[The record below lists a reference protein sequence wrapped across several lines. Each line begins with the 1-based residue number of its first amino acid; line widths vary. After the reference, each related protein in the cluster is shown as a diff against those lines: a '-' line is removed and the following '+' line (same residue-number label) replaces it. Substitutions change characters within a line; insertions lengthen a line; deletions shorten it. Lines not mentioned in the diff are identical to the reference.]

1 MQDDS
6 FVPWSVRG
14 NIFQSVALTR
24 RQFFTAFAA
33 AVAVADLSS
42 ARAQT
47 PAAETSA
54 EEVEKTHDALFNLW
68 FPLSELGLPP
78 EVEQSIAAIA
88 AEVSKGMLAAFDQ
101 SPLAALLGGMT
112 QPAALPFYDQLAASS
127 DPAVKAFIAAPG
139 GFGGMDAGLRAPLFS
154 FLFEG
159 SAGPLST
166 QFAEVLREAY
176 LSSIWDLPLA
186 EPLAEFLA
194 PPVFVNRPDVYSSLN
209 APSIAPSQLVYDA
222 STKTIRHSAGAIDY
236 LVVGSG
242 PGGATVA
249 SQLQAAG
256 KRVVLIEKGPFVVWG
271 SMTTRSYPRLMYKS
285 DLATTTD
292 NGIII
297 RSGETLGGGSTVNID
312 LAFSPLESTVQAR
325 INAWIEDGLM
335 DSSYSTEQLANAYD
349 WVRKTIGTRTLS
361 ESELN
366 NDNRALWDGAS
377 AYGITPSLYHLNRF
391 PVGDS
396 PSPVDDKLDAA
407 RQLIYPAIAD
417 SQNPLGL
424 IPDAIVDEVLFDS
437 SGMRATGLRL
447 HTTAPWT
454 EYSNTVVDPSKLGI
468 DAGVSVTIEANEIV
482 LSAGTIGTTRILL
495 NTAKTNPAVA
505 NPLVGR
511 GLILHPSFPLLGLF
525 DHTINL
531 LEGLDSATFCDSFGV
546 TPGFIYETMGG
557 LPAYGAVLVPGS
569 GKQIYDEL
577 SRFND
582 YVGFGCMLV
591 DTPSEDNRVML
602 DESGDTVLQYAL
614 SETDKDRFRVG
625 VAIGIRLMFLAGAK
639 KVIIPSNENVL
650 GLPDF
655 DPMVGTYLTEISQAD
670 TVESNI
676 QFVPNRTILTSAHLQ
691 ASNKMGPKDKGVVSL
706 NHRLWAANGEE
717 VPNVYVMD
725 SSIFPTSVGANPMQ
739 SLYSIAKIFSERL
752 LNGL

>member
-1 MQDDS
+1 MHGDLHMPS
-6 FVPWSVRG
+6 SAF
-14 NIFQSVALTR
+14 NR
-24 RQFFTAFAA
+24 RQFFAAFAA
-33 AVAVADLSS
+33 AMAVAERSS

-47 PAAETSA
+47 PSAAIDA
-54 EEVEKTHDALFNLW
+54 EDVAKTHEALFELW
-68 FPLSELGLPP
+68 FPLPEFGLPP
-78 EVEQSIAAIA
+78 EAEQTIAGIA
-88 AEVSKGMLAAFDQ
+88 AEVSKGMLAAFVQ
-101 SPLAALLGGMT
+101 SPLAAVLGGMT
-112 QPAALPFYDQLAASS
+112 QPTALPFYEQLAASS
-127 DPAVKAFIAAPG
+127 DPAVKAFLATPG
-139 GFGGMDAGLRAPLFS
+139 GFGGMDPASRAPLFS

-166 QFAEVLREAY
+166 QMAAVLREAY

-186 EPLAEFLA
+186 EPLAAFLA
-194 PPVFVNRPDVYSSLN
+194 PPVFVDRPDVYASLN
-209 APSIAPSQLVYDA
+209 APAIAPSQLVYDA
-222 STKTIRHSAGAIDY
+222 EQKTIQHRDGPIEY
-236 LVVGSG
+236 LVIGSG

-271 SMTTRSYPRLMYKS
+271 SMTTRSYPRLMYKN
-285 DLATTTD
+285 DLATTAD

-312 LAFSPLESTVQAR
+312 LAFSPLESTIQAR
-325 INAWIEDGLM
+325 INGWIEDGLM
-335 DSSYSTEQLANAYD
+335 DSAYSTERLATAYD
-349 WVRKTIGTRTLS
+349 WVRRTIGTRTLS

-377 AYGITPSLYHLNRF
+377 AYGVDPSLYHLNRF

-417 SQNPLGL
+417 SQNPLG
-424 IPDAIVDEVLFDS
+424 IISDAIVDEILLDE
-437 SGMRATGLRL
+437 SGMRATGVRL

-454 EYSNTVVDPSKLGI
+454 EYGNTVVDPSNLGI
-468 DAGVSVTIEANEIV
+468 DPGVSVTIDADTIV

-495 NTAKTNPAVA
+495 NTAKANPAVA
-505 NPLVGR
+505 NPAIGR
-511 GLILHPSFPLLGLF
+511 GLILHPSFPILGLF

-531 LEGLDSATFCDSFGV
+531 LEGLDSATFCDAFGV

-557 LPAYGAVLVPGS
+557 LPAYGAVLIPGS

-577 SRFND
+577 VHFND
-582 YVGFGCMLV
+582 YVGFGLMLV
-591 DTPSEDNRVML
+591 DTPSDDNRVLL
-602 DESGDTVLQYAL
+602 DDSGDTVLQYTL
-614 SETDKDRFRVG
+614 SDADKERFRIG
-625 VAIGIRLMFLAGAK
+625 VAIGIRMMFLAGAK

-655 DPMVGTYLTEISQAD
+655 DPMVGTYLTDIAQAD
-670 TVESNI
+670 AVERAI

-691 ASNKMGPKDKGVVSL
+691 ATNKMGPKGKGVVSL

-752 LNGL
+752 LDGFPA

>member
-1 MQDDS
+1 MPNDS
-6 FVPWSVRG
+6 FSPSW
-14 NIFQSVALTR
+14 ALDR

-33 AVAVADLSS
+33 AMATAGLPS

-47 PAAETSA
+47 PSVEIST
-54 EEVEKTHDALFNLW
+54 EDVEKTHEALFNLW
-68 FPLSELGLPP
+68 FPLSDLGLPP
-78 EVEQSIAAIA
+78 EVEQSVAEIS
-88 AEVSKGMLAAFDQ
+88 AEVSKGTLAAFQQ
-101 SPLAALLGGMT
+101 SPLAALLDGMT
-112 QPAALPFYDQLAASS
+112 RPAALPFYEQLTASS
-127 DPAVKAFIAAPG
+127 DPAVKAFISSPG
-139 GFGGMDAGLRAPLFS
+139 GFGGMDEAFRAPLFS

-166 QFAEVLREAY
+166 QLAAVLREAY

-186 EPLAEFLA
+186 EPLADFIA
-194 PPVFVNRPDVYSSLN
+194 PPVFVNRPDIYARLN
-209 APSIAPSQLVYDA
+209 APDIAPSQLVYDA
-222 STKTIRHSAGAIDY
+222 AEQKIQHRAGPIEY

-271 SMTTRSYPRLMYKS
+271 SMTTRSYPRLMYKG
-285 DLATTTD
+285 DRATTTD
-292 NGIII
+292 NAIIV

-325 INAWIEDGLM
+325 INGWIEDGLM
-335 DSSYSTEQLANAYD
+335 DSTYSTDRLAGAYE
-349 WVRKTIGTRTLS
+349 WVRSTIGTRTLS

-366 NDNRALWDGAS
+366 NDNKVLWDGAS
-377 AYGITPSLYHLNRF
+377 AYGVDPSLYHLNRF

-396 PSPVDDKLDAA
+396 PSPINDKLDAA
-407 RQLIYPAIAD
+407 RQLLYPAIAD
-417 SQNPLGL
+417 GENPLGL
-424 IPDAIVDEVLFDS
+424 IPDAIVDEVLFDD
-437 SGMRATGLRL
+437 SGMRATGVRL

-454 EYSNTVVDPSKLGI
+454 DYGNTIIDPSGLGI
-468 DAGVSVTIEANEIV
+468 DPGVSVTIEAENIV
-482 LSAGTIGTTRILL
+482 LSAGTIGTTQILL
-495 NTAKTNPAVA
+495 NTAKITPAVA
-505 NPLVGR
+505 NPSIGR

-531 LEGLDSATFCDSFGV
+531 LEGLDSATFCSSFGV

-557 LPAYGAVLVPGS
+557 LPAYGALMIPGS

-577 SRFND
+577 VHFND
-582 YVGFGCMLV
+582 YAGFGCMLV
-591 DTPSEDNRVML
+591 DTPSEDNRVTL
-602 DESGDTVLQYAL
+602 DDSGDTVLLYAL
-614 SETDKDRFRVG
+614 SDADKDRFRVG
-625 VAIGIRLMFLAGAK
+625 VAIGIRMMFLAGAK
-639 KVIIPSNENVL
+639 KVIIPTNENVL

-655 DPMVGTYLTEISQAD
+655 DPMVGTYLTDIAQAD
-670 TVESNI
+670 AVERNI

-691 ASNKMGPKDKGVVSL
+691 ATNKMGPKDTGVVSL

-717 VPNVYVMD
+717 VMNLYLMD

-739 SLYSIAKIFSERL
+739 ALYSIAKIFSERL
-752 LNGL
+752 INGFET

>member
-1 MQDDS
+1 MQDDPS
-6 FVPWSVRG
+6 LPS
-14 NIFQSVALTR
+14 SALNR

-33 AVAVADLSS
+33 AMAVARLPS
-42 ARAQT
+42 ARAR
-47 PAAETSA
+47 ATSA
-54 EEVEKTHDALFNLW
+54 AVSAEAVEKTHEALYSLW

-78 EVEQSIAAIA
+78 EVEQSVAGISV
-88 AEVSKGMLAAFDQ
+88 EVSKGMLAAFDQ
-101 SPLAALLGGMT
+101 SPLAAVLDGMT
-112 QPAALPFYDQLAASS
+112 QPAALPFHEQLTASS

-139 GFGGMDAGLRAPLFS
+139 GFGGMDAELRAPLFS
-154 FLFEG
+154 FLFGG

-166 QFAEVLREAY
+166 QMAAVLREAY
-176 LSSIWDLPLA
+176 LASIWDLPLA
-186 EPLAEFLA
+186 EPLAAFLA
-194 PPVFVNRPDVYSSLN
+194 PPVFVNRPDVYARLN
-209 APSIAPSQLVYDA
+209 APSIAPSPLVYDVA
-222 STKTIRHSAGAIDY
+222 QKRIRHRDGPIDY

-271 SMTTRSYPRLMYKS
+271 SMTTRSYPRLMYEG
-285 DLATTTD
+285 DRATTTD
-292 NGIII
+292 NAIII

-312 LAFSPLESTVQAR
+312 LAFSPLESTIQSH
-325 INAWIEDGLM
+325 INAWIEEGLM
-335 DSSYSTEQLANAYD
+335 DSSYSTERLASAYE
-349 WVRKTIGTRTLS
+349 WVTETIGTRTLS

-377 AYGITPSLYHLNRF
+377 AYGVDPSLYHLNRF

-424 IPDAIVDEVLFDS
+424 IPDAIVDEVLFDG
-437 SGMRATGLRL
+437 SGLRATGVRL
-447 HTTAPWT
+447 QTTAPWT
-454 EYSNTVVDPSKLGI
+454 EYGNTIVDPSKLWI
-468 DAGVSVTIEANEIV
+468 EPGVSVTIEASEIV
-482 LSAGTIGTTRILL
+482 LAAGTIGTTCILL
-495 NTAKTNPAVA
+495 NTARTNPAVA
-505 NPLVGR
+505 NPLIGR

-531 LEGLDSATFCDSFGV
+531 LDGLDSATFVPSFGV

-557 LPAYGAVLVPGS
+557 LPAYGAVLIPGS

-577 SRFND
+577 ARFND

-602 DESGDTVLQYAL
+602 DDSGDTVLQYAL
-614 SETDKDRFRVG
+614 SDADKDRFRVG
-625 VAIGIRLMFLAGAK
+625 VAIGIRMMFLAGAK
-639 KVIIPSNENVL
+639 KVIIPTNENVL
-650 GLPDF
+650 GLPSF
-655 DPMVGTYLTEISQAD
+655 DPMVGTYLTDITQAD
-670 TVESNI
+670 TVQRNI
-676 QFVPNRTILTSAHLQ
+676 RFVPNRTILTSAHLQ
-691 ASNKMGPKDKGVVSL
+691 ASNKMGPKNKGVVSL

-739 SLYSIAKIFSERL
+739 SLYSIARIFSERL
-752 LNGL
+752 INGLPT

>member
-1 MQDDS
+1 MRDDS
-6 FVPWSVRG
+6 FVPS
-14 NIFQSVALTR
+14 SALNR
-24 RQFFTAFAA
+24 RQFFAAFAA
-33 AVAVADLSS
+33 ATAMAKLPS
-42 ARAQT
+42 AHAQAT
-47 PAAETSA
+47 PETINA
-54 EEVEKTHDALFNLW
+54 QNLEKTHDALFDLW

-78 EVEQSIAAIA
+78 EVKRSIAEIS
-88 AEVSKGMLAAFDQ
+88 AEVSKGMLAAFEQ
-101 SPLAALLGGMT
+101 SPLAAVLDGMT
-112 QPAALPFYDQLAASS
+112 RPEALPFYEQLAASS
-127 DPAVKAFIAAPG
+127 DPAVQAFITAPA
-139 GFGGMDAGLRAPLFS
+139 GFGGMDAELRGPLFS

-166 QFAEVLREAY
+166 QMAAILREAY

-194 PPVFVNRPDVYSSLN
+194 PPVFVNRPDVYARLN

-222 STKTIRHSAGAIDY
+222 ARKEIRHRDGPIDY

-249 SQLQAAG
+249 NQLQAAG

-271 SMTTRSYPRLMYKS
+271 SMTTRSYPRLMYRE
-285 DLATTTD
+285 DRATTAD
-292 NGIII
+292 NAIIL

-312 LAFSPLESTVQAR
+312 LAFSPLESTIQAR
-325 INAWIEDGLM
+325 INAWIEEGLM
-335 DSSYSTEQLANAYD
+335 DSAYSTERLATAYK
-349 WVRKTIGTRTLS
+349 WVREAIGTRTLS

-377 AYGITPSLYHLNRF
+377 AYGVDPSLYHLNRF

-424 IPDAIVDEVLFDS
+424 IPDAVVDEVLFDD
-437 SGMRATGLRL
+437 SGMRATGVRL
-447 HTTAPWT
+447 HATAPWT
-454 EYSNTVVDPSKLGI
+454 EYGNTVVDPSNLGL
-468 DAGVSVTIEANEIV
+468 DPGVSVTIEANDII

-505 NPLVGR
+505 NPAIGR
-511 GLILHPSFPLLGLF
+511 GLILHPSFPILGLF

-531 LEGLDSATFCDSFGV
+531 LEGLDSATFVSSFGV

-557 LPAYGAVLVPGS
+557 LPAYGALLIPGS
-569 GKQIYDEL
+569 GKQVYDEL
-577 SRFND
+577 VRFND
-582 YVGFGCMLV
+582 YVGFGLMLV
-591 DTPSEDNRVML
+591 DTPSDDNRVML
-602 DESGDTVLQYAL
+602 DDSGDTVLQYTL
-614 SETDKDRFRVG
+614 SDADKDRFRVG
-625 VAIGIRLMFLAGAK
+625 VAIGIRMMFLAGAK

-655 DPMVGTYLTEISQAD
+655 DPMMGTYLTDITQAD
-670 TVESNI
+670 AVEQNI

-691 ASNKMGPKDKGVVSL
+691 AANKMGPKNKGVVSL
-706 NHRLWAANGEE
+706 NHRLWATNGEE

-752 LNGL
+752 LAGLPT

>member
-1 MQDDS
+1 MRDDS
-6 FVPWSVRG
+6 FVPS
-14 NIFQSVALTR
+14 SALNR
-24 RQFFTAFAA
+24 RQFFAAFAA
-33 AVAVADLSS
+33 ATAMAKLPS
-42 ARAQT
+42 AHAQAT
-47 PAAETSA
+47 PETINA
-54 EEVEKTHDALFNLW
+54 QNLEKTHDALFDLW

-78 EVEQSIAAIA
+78 EVKRSIAEIS
-88 AEVSKGMLAAFDQ
+88 AEVCKGMLAAFEQ
-101 SPLAALLGGMT
+101 SPLAAVLDGMT
-112 QPAALPFYDQLAASS
+112 RPEALPFYEQLAASS
-127 DPAVKAFIAAPG
+127 DPAVQAFITAPA
-139 GFGGMDAGLRAPLFS
+139 GFGGMDAELRGPLFS

-166 QFAEVLREAY
+166 QMAAILREAY

-194 PPVFVNRPDVYSSLN
+194 PPVFVNRPDVYARLN

-222 STKTIRHSAGAIDY
+222 ARKEIRHRDGPIDY

-249 SQLQAAG
+249 NQLQAAG

-271 SMTTRSYPRLMYKS
+271 SMTTRSYPRLMYRE
-285 DLATTTD
+285 DRATTAD
-292 NGIII
+292 NAIIL

-312 LAFSPLESTVQAR
+312 LAFSPLESTIQAR
-325 INAWIEDGLM
+325 INAWIEEGLM
-335 DSSYSTEQLANAYD
+335 DSAYSTERLATAYK
-349 WVRKTIGTRTLS
+349 WVREAIGTRTLS

-377 AYGITPSLYHLNRF
+377 AYGVDPSLYHLNRF

-424 IPDAIVDEVLFDS
+424 IPDAVVDEVLFDD
-437 SGMRATGLRL
+437 SGMRATGVRL
-447 HTTAPWT
+447 HATAPWT
-454 EYSNTVVDPSKLGI
+454 EYGNTVVDPSNLGL
-468 DAGVSVTIEANEIV
+468 DPGVSVTIEANDII

-505 NPLVGR
+505 NPAIGR
-511 GLILHPSFPLLGLF
+511 GLILHPSFPILGLF

-531 LEGLDSATFCDSFGV
+531 LEGLDSATFVSSFGV

-557 LPAYGAVLVPGS
+557 LPAYGALLIPGS
-569 GKQIYDEL
+569 GKQVYDEL
-577 SRFND
+577 VRFND
-582 YVGFGCMLV
+582 YVGFGLMLV
-591 DTPSEDNRVML
+591 DTPSDDNRVML
-602 DESGDTVLQYAL
+602 DDSGDTVLQYTL
-614 SETDKDRFRVG
+614 SDADKDRFRVG
-625 VAIGIRLMFLAGAK
+625 VAIGIRMMFLAGAK

-655 DPMVGTYLTEISQAD
+655 DPMMGTYLTDITQAD
-670 TVESNI
+670 AVEQNI

-691 ASNKMGPKDKGVVSL
+691 AANKMGPKNKGVVSL
-706 NHRLWAANGEE
+706 NHRLWATNGEE

-752 LNGL
+752 LDGLPT

>member
-1 MQDDS
+1 MQDGS
-6 FVPWSVRG
+6 FSPS
-14 NIFQSVALTR
+14 SALNR
-24 RQFFTAFAA
+24 RQFFIAFAA
-33 AVAVADLSS
+33 AMAVAKLPS
-42 ARAQT
+42 ASAQT
-47 PAAETSA
+47 PAASTSA
-54 EEVEKTHDALFNLW
+54 EAVEKTHEALFNLW

-78 EVEQSIAAIA
+78 EVEQSIAKISV
-88 AEVSKGMLAAFDQ
+88 EVSKGMLAALVT
-101 SPLAALLGGMT
+101 SPLAAVLGGMT
-112 QPAALPFYDQLAASS
+112 QPAALPFYEQLSASS

-139 GFGGMDAGLRAPLFS
+139 GFGGMDAELRAPLFS
-154 FLFEG
+154 FLFDG
-159 SAGPLST
+159 SAGRLST
-166 QFAEVLREAY
+166 QMAAVLREAY

-186 EPLAEFLA
+186 EPLAAFLA
-194 PPVFVNRPDVYSSLN
+194 PPVFVDRPDVYASLH
-209 APSIAPSQLVYDA
+209 APSIAPSQLVYDVA
-222 STKTIRHSAGAIDY
+222 QKRIRHRDGPIDY

-271 SMTTRSYPRLMYKS
+271 SMTTRSYPRLMYGG
-285 DLATTTD
+285 DQAATTD
-292 NGIII
+292 NAIII

-312 LAFSPLESTVQAR
+312 LAFSPLESTIQAR
-325 INAWIEDGLM
+325 INAWIEEGLM
-335 DSSYSTEQLANAYD
+335 DSSYSTERLATAYE
-349 WVRKTIGTRTLS
+349 WVREAIGTRPLS

-366 NDNRALWDGAS
+366 NDNKALWDGAS
-377 AYGITPSLYHLNRF
+377 AYGVDPSLYHLNRF

-417 SQNPLGL
+417 SKNPLGL
-424 IPDAIVDEVLFDS
+424 ISDAIVDEILFDD
-437 SGMRATGLRL
+437 SGMRATGVRL

-454 EYSNTVVDPSKLGI
+454 EYGNTVVDPSKLGI
-468 DAGVSVTIEANEIV
+468 DPGVSATIEANEIV

-531 LEGLDSATFCDSFGV
+531 LEGLDSATFVSAFGV

-557 LPAYGAVLVPGS
+557 LPAYGAVLIPGS
-569 GKQIYDEL
+569 GKQIYGEL
-577 SRFND
+577 VHFND
-582 YVGFGCMLV
+582 YVGFGLMLV
-591 DTPSEDNRVML
+591 DSPSEDNRVML
-602 DESGDTVLQYAL
+602 DDSGDTELQYAL
-614 SETDKDRFRVG
+614 SDADKDRFRIG
-625 VAIGIRLMFLAGAK
+625 VAIGIRMMFLAGAK

-655 DPMVGTYLTEISQAD
+655 DPMVGTYLTDITQAD
-670 TVESNI
+670 LVQRNI

-691 ASNKMGPKDKGVVSL
+691 ASNKMGPKNKGVVSL

-752 LNGL
+752 LNGLPT

>member
-1 MQDDS
+1 MQHGS
-6 FVPWSVRG
+6 FLSSSSL
-14 NIFQSVALTR
+14 NR
-24 RQFFTAFAA
+24 RQFFKAFAA
-33 AVAVADLSS
+33 ATAVMEVTP

-47 PAAETSA
+47 PAADIGA
-54 EEVEKTHDALFNLW
+54 EQIEQTHEALFDLW
-68 FPLSELGLPP
+68 FPLSQFGLPP
-78 EVEQSIAAIA
+78 EVEASIASIA
-88 AEVSKGMLAAFDQ
+88 AEVSKGMLAAFVD
-101 SPLAALLGGMT
+101 SPLAAVLAGMT
-112 QPAALPFYDQLAASS
+112 QPAALPFSQELAASS
-127 DPAVKAFIAAPG
+127 DPAVQAFLAAPG
-139 GFGGMDAGLRAPLFS
+139 GFGGMDPELRTPLYS

-166 QFAEVLREAY
+166 QMAAILREAY

-186 EPLAEFLA
+186 EPLAEFIA
-194 PPVFVNRPDVYSSLN
+194 PPVFVNRPDIYAQRN
-209 APSIAPSQLVYDA
+209 APGIAPSRLVYDA
-222 STKTIRHSAGAIDY
+222 AQQTIRHRGGPIDY

-271 SMTTRSYPRLMYKS
+271 SMMTRSYPRLMYR
-285 DLATTTD
+285 DDRATTTD
-292 NGIII
+292 NAIIV

-335 DSSYSTEQLANAYD
+335 DSSYSTERLATAYE
-349 WVRKTIGTRTLS
+349 WVRKAIGTRTLS

-377 AYGITPSLYHLNRF
+377 AYGVDPSLYHLNRF

-417 SQNPLGL
+417 RQNPLGL
-424 IPDAIVDEVLFDS
+424 IPDAIVDEILFDD
-437 SGMRATGLRL
+437 SGMRATGVRL
-447 HTTAPWT
+447 HTTEPWT
-454 EYSNTVVDPSKLGI
+454 DYDNTIVDPSNLGI
-468 DAGVSVTIEANEIV
+468 DPGVSVTIEANEII
-482 LSAGTIGTTRILL
+482 LSAGTIGTTEILL
-495 NTAKTNPAVA
+495 NTAKANPAVA
-505 NPLVGR
+505 NPSIGR

-525 DHTINL
+525 DRTINL
-531 LEGLDSATFCDSFGV
+531 LEGLDSATFCSAFGV

-557 LPAYGAVLVPGS
+557 LPAYGALLVPGS

-577 SRFND
+577 VRFND

-602 DESGDTVLQYAL
+602 DENGDTVLRYAL
-614 SETDKDRFRVG
+614 SDSDKERFRIG
-625 VAIGIRLMFLAGAK
+625 VAIGIRMMFLAGAK

-655 DPMVGTYLTEISQAD
+655 DPMVGTYLTDISQVD
-670 TVESNI
+670 IVERTI
-676 QFVPNRTILTSAHLQ
+676 EFVPNRTILTSAHLQ
-691 ASNKMGPKDKGVVSL
+691 ATNKMGPKDKGVVSL
-706 NHRLWAANGEE
+706 NHRLWGVNGEE

-752 LNGL
+752 LDGFAT

>member
-1 MQDDS
+1 MHDDS
-6 FVPWSVRG
+6 MLTS
-14 NIFQSVALTR
+14 SALDR

-33 AVAVADLSS
+33 AIAAAGLTS

-47 PAAETSA
+47 PTAAIGAADIET
-54 EEVEKTHDALFNLW
+54 THEALFNLW
-68 FPLSELGLPP
+68 FPLPEFGLPP
-78 EVEQSIAAIA
+78 DVEQSIAGIA
-88 AEVSKGMLAAFDQ
+88 GEVSKGMLAAFDE
-101 SPLAALLGGMT
+101 SPLAAVLEGMT
-112 QPAALPFYDQLAASS
+112 EPAALPFHDQLAASS
-127 DPAVKAFIAAPG
+127 DPAVQAFIAAPG
-139 GFGGMDAGLRAPLFS
+139 GFGGMDAELRAPLFS

-166 QFAEVLREAY
+166 QMAAVLREAY

-186 EPLAEFLA
+186 EPLAAFLA
-194 PPVFVNRPDVYSSLN
+194 PPVFVNRPDVYASLH
-209 APSIAPSQLVYDA
+209 APSIAPSRLVYDA
-222 STKTIRHSAGAIDY
+222 AQNKITHRDGPIDY

-256 KRVVLIEKGPFVVWG
+256 KRVVLIEKGPAVVWG
-271 SMTTRSYPRLMYKS
+271 SMTTRSYPRLMYKG
-285 DLATTTD
+285 DLAATTD

-312 LAFSPLESTVQAR
+312 LAFSPLESTIQAR
-325 INAWIEDGLM
+325 INAWIEEGLM
-335 DSSYSTEQLANAYD
+335 DSSYSTEPLATAYQ
-349 WVRKTIGTRTLS
+349 WVKETIGTRTLS

-366 NDNRALWDGAS
+366 NDNQALWDGAS
-377 AYGITPSLYHLNRF
+377 AYGVDPSLYHLNRF

-417 SQNPLGL
+417 SQNPLGI
-424 IPDAIVDEVLFDS
+424 IPDAIVDEVLFDD
-437 SGMRATGLRL
+437 SGMRATGVRL

-454 EYSNTVVDPSKLGI
+454 EYGNTIVDPSNLGI
-468 DAGVSVTIEANEIV
+468 EPGVSVTIEANDIV

-495 NTAKTNPAVA
+495 NTATANPAVA

-525 DHTINL
+525 DRTINL
-531 LEGLDSATFCDSFGV
+531 LEGLDSATFCDAFGV
-546 TPGFIYETMGG
+546 SPGFIYETMGG
-557 LPAYGAVLVPGS
+557 LPAYGAVLIPGS

-577 SRFND
+577 VNFND
-582 YVGFGCMLV
+582 YVGFGLMLV
-591 DTPSEDNRVML
+591 DSPSEDNRVML
-602 DESGDTVLQYAL
+602 DDSGDTVLQYAL
-614 SETDKDRFRVG
+614 SDADKDRFRIG
-625 VAIGIRLMFLAGAK
+625 VAIGIRMMFLAGAK

-650 GLPDF
+650 ELPDF
-655 DPMVGTYLTEISQAD
+655 DPMVGTYLTDIAQAD
-670 TVESNI
+670 TVQDNL

-739 SLYSIAKIFSERL
+739 SLYSIAKIFSEKL
-752 LNGL
+752 INGFPI

>member
-1 MQDDS
+1 MQGVS
-6 FVPWSVRG
+6 FLPS
-14 NIFQSVALTR
+14 SALSR
-24 RQFFTAFAA
+24 RQFFKAFA
-33 AVAVADLSS
+33 VAMALAELHS

-47 PAAETSA
+47 PTADISAAD
-54 EEVEKTHDALFNLW
+54 VEKTHEALFDLW
-68 FPLSELGLPP
+68 FPLSEFGLPP
-78 EVEQSIAAIA
+78 QVEASIAAIA
-88 AEVSKGMLAAFDQ
+88 SEVNKGMLAAFIN
-101 SPLAALLGGMT
+101 SPLAAVLAGMT
-112 QPAALPFYDQLAASS
+112 QPAALPFYQELAASS
-127 DPAVKAFIAAPG
+127 DPAVQAFLAAPG
-139 GFGGMDAGLRAPLFS
+139 GFGGLAAELRTPLYS

-166 QFAEVLREAY
+166 QMAAVLREAY

-186 EPLAEFLA
+186 EPLSAFLA
-194 PPVFVNRPDVYSSLN
+194 PPVFVNRPDVYAQLN
-209 APSIAPSQLVYDA
+209 APSVAPSQLVYDA
-222 STKTIRHSAGAIDY
+222 AQKRIRHRAGPIDY

-249 SQLQAAG
+249 SQLQSAG

-271 SMTTRSYPRLMYKS
+271 SMTTRSYPRLMYRG
-285 DLATTTD
+285 DRATTTD
-292 NGIII
+292 NAIII

-325 INAWIEDGLM
+325 INAWIEEGLM
-335 DSSYSTEQLANAYD
+335 DSSYSTERLASAYE
-349 WVRKTIGTRTLS
+349 WVRKTIGTRTVS

-366 NDNRALWDGAS
+366 NDNKALWDGAS
-377 AYGITPSLYHLNRF
+377 AYGVDPSLYHLNRF

-424 IPDAIVDEVLFDS
+424 IPDAIVDEVLFDG
-437 SGMRATGLRL
+437 SGMRATGVRL

-454 EYSNTVVDPSKLGI
+454 EYSNTIVDPSKLGI
-468 DAGVSVTIEANEIV
+468 DPGVSVTIEANEIV
-482 LSAGTIGTTRILL
+482 LSAGTIGTTQILL

-505 NPLVGR
+505 NPSIGR

-531 LEGLDSATFCDSFGV
+531 LEGLDSATFCSSFGV

-557 LPAYGAVLVPGS
+557 LPAYGALLVPGS
-569 GKQIYDEL
+569 GKQVYDEL
-577 SRFND
+577 ARFND

-591 DTPSEDNRVML
+591 DTPSQDNRVML
-602 DESGDTVLQYAL
+602 DDSGDTVLQYAL
-614 SETDKDRFRVG
+614 SDSDKDRFRVG
-625 VAIGIRLMFLAGAK
+625 VAIGIRMMFLAGAK
-639 KVIIPSNENVL
+639 KVIIPTNENAL
-650 GLPDF
+650 GLPNF
-655 DPMVGTYLTEISQAD
+655 DPMVGTYLTDITQAD
-670 TVESNI
+670 TVQHNI

-691 ASNKMGPKDKGVVSL
+691 ASNKMGPKNRGVVSL

-752 LNGL
+752 INGLPT

>member
-6 FVPWSVRG
+6 FLPS
-14 NIFQSVALTR
+14 SALNR
-24 RQFFTAFAA
+24 RQFFKAFAA
-33 AVAVADLSS
+33 AMAVAQLSS
-42 ARAQT
+42 VRAQT
-47 PAAETSA
+47 PSA
-54 EEVEKTHDALFNLW
+54 EISAEDVERTHEALFNLW

-78 EVEQSIAAIA
+78 DVEQSVAEIAD
-88 AEVSKGMLAAFDQ
+88 EVSKGMLAAFVQ
-101 SPLAALLGGMT
+101 SPLAAVLDGMT
-112 QPAALPFYDQLAASS
+112 QPAALPFYEQLTASS

-139 GFGGMDAGLRAPLFS
+139 GFGGMDAELRAPLFS

-159 SAGPLST
+159 SADPLSI
-166 QFAEVLREAY
+166 QMAAVLREAY

-186 EPLAEFLA
+186 EPLAAFLA
-194 PPVFVNRPDVYSSLN
+194 PPVFVNRPDVYARLN

-222 STKTIRHSAGAIDY
+222 AQNMIRHRDGPIDY

-256 KRVVLIEKGPFVVWG
+256 KRVVLIEKGPAVVWG
-271 SMTTRSYPRLMYKS
+271 SMTTRSYPRLMYKG
-285 DLATTTD
+285 DRATTTD
-292 NGIII
+292 NAIII

-312 LAFSPLESTVQAR
+312 LAFSPLESTIQAR
-325 INAWIEDGLM
+325 INAWIEEGLM
-335 DSSYSTEQLANAYD
+335 DSSYSTEPLASAYE
-349 WVRKTIGTRTLS
+349 WVKETIGTRTLS

-366 NDNRALWDGAS
+366 NDNQALWDGAS
-377 AYGITPSLYHLNRF
+377 AYGVDPSLYHLNRF

-424 IPDAIVDEVLFDS
+424 IPDAIVDEVLFDD
-437 SGMRATGLRL
+437 SGLRATGVRL

-454 EYSNTVVDPSKLGI
+454 EYSNTIVDPSNLGI
-468 DAGVSVTIEANEIV
+468 DPGVSVTIEANDIV

-495 NTAKTNPAVA
+495 STAKTNPAVA

-511 GLILHPSFPLLGLF
+511 GLILHPSFPLVGVF

-531 LEGLDSATFCDSFGV
+531 LEGLDSATFVSSFGV

-557 LPAYGAVLVPGS
+557 LPAYGALLIPGS

-577 SRFND
+577 VQFND
-582 YVGFGCMLV
+582 CVGFGCMLV

-602 DESGDTVLQYAL
+602 DDSGDTVLQYAL
-614 SETDKDRFRVG
+614 SDADMERFRIG
-625 VAIGIRLMFLAGAK
+625 VAIGIRMMFLAGAK
-639 KVIIPSNENVL
+639 KVIIPTNENVL
-650 GLPDF
+650 GLPNF
-655 DPMVGTYLTEISQAD
+655 DPMVGTYLTDIAQAD
-670 TVESNI
+670 TVQQNI

-752 LNGL
+752 INGLPT

>member
-6 FVPWSVRG
+6 FLPS
-14 NIFQSVALTR
+14 SALNR
-24 RQFFTAFAA
+24 RQFFAAFAA
-33 AVAVADLSS
+33 AMAMAGLSS

-47 PAAETSA
+47 PSA
-54 EEVEKTHDALFNLW
+54 DISADGVAKTHEALFDLW

-78 EVEQSIAAIA
+78 EVEQTIAGIS
-88 AEVSKGMLAAFDQ
+88 AEVSKGMLAAFVQ
-101 SPLAALLGGMT
+101 SPLAAVLEGMT
-112 QPAALPFYDQLAASS
+112 QPAALPFHEQLAASS
-127 DPAVKAFIAAPG
+127 DPAVEAFIAAPG
-139 GFGGMDAGLRAPLFS
+139 GFGGMDAELRAPLFS

-159 SAGPLST
+159 TAGPVST
-166 QFAEVLREAY
+166 QMAAVLREAY

-194 PPVFVNRPDVYSSLN
+194 PPVFVNRPDVYARLN
-209 APSIAPSQLVYDA
+209 APDIAPSRLVYDEA
-222 STKTIRHSAGAIDY
+222 QQMIRHRDGPIDC

-271 SMTTRSYPRLMYKS
+271 SMTTRSYPRLMY
-285 DLATTTD
+285 DGDRATTTD
-292 NGIII
+292 NAIII

-312 LAFSPLESTVQAR
+312 LAFSPLESTIQAR
-325 INAWIEDGLM
+325 INAWIEAGLM
-335 DSSYSTEQLANAYD
+335 DSAYSTEPLASAYE
-349 WVRKTIGTRTLS
+349 WVVKTIGTRTLH

-366 NDNRALWDGAS
+366 NDNQALWDGAS
-377 AYGITPSLYHLNRF
+377 AYGVDPSLYHLNRF

-424 IPDAIVDEVLFDS
+424 IPDAIVDEILFDD
-437 SGMRATGLRL
+437 SGLRATGVRL

-454 EYSNTVVDPSKLGI
+454 EYGNTIVDPSNLGI
-468 DAGVSVTIEANEIV
+468 DPGVPVTIEANDIV
-482 LSAGTIGTTRILL
+482 LAAGTIGTTRILL
-495 NTAKTNPAVA
+495 NSASTNPAIA

-511 GLILHPSFPLLGLF
+511 GLILHPSFPLVGVF

-531 LEGLDSATFCDSFGV
+531 LEGLDSATFVSSFGV

-557 LPAYGAVLVPGS
+557 LPAYGALLIPGS
-569 GKQIYDEL
+569 GKQVYDEL
-577 SRFND
+577 VHFND
-582 YVGFGCMLV
+582 CVGFGCMLV

-602 DESGDTVLQYAL
+602 DESGATVLQYAL
-614 SETDKDRFRVG
+614 SDEDKERFRIG
-625 VAIGIRLMFLAGAK
+625 VAIGIRMMFLAGAK
-639 KVIIPSNENVL
+639 KVIIPTNENVL

-655 DPMVGTYLTEISQAD
+655 DPMVGTYLTDIAQAD
-670 TVESNI
+670 TVQQNI
-676 QFVPNRTILTSAHLQ
+676 EFVPNRTVLTSAHLQ
-691 ASNKMGPKDKGVVSL
+691 ASNKMGPKETGVVSL
-706 NHRLWAANGEE
+706 HHRLWAANGEE
-717 VPNVYVMD
+717 VPNLYVMD

-752 LNGL
+752 LNGFPT

>member
-1 MQDDS
+1 MRDDS
-6 FVPWSVRG
+6 FVPS
-14 NIFQSVALTR
+14 SALNR
-24 RQFFTAFAA
+24 RQFFAAFAA
-33 AVAVADLSS
+33 ATAMAKLPS
-42 ARAQT
+42 AHAQAT
-47 PAAETSA
+47 PETINA
-54 EEVEKTHDALFNLW
+54 QNLEKTHDALFDLW

-78 EVEQSIAAIA
+78 EVKRSIAEIS
-88 AEVSKGMLAAFDQ
+88 AEVCKGMLAAFEQ
-101 SPLAALLGGMT
+101 SPLAAVLDGMT
-112 QPAALPFYDQLAASS
+112 RPEALPFYEQLAASS
-127 DPAVKAFIAAPG
+127 DPAVQAFITAPA
-139 GFGGMDAGLRAPLFS
+139 GFGGMDAELRGPLFS

-166 QFAEVLREAY
+166 QMAAILREAY

-194 PPVFVNRPDVYSSLN
+194 PPVFVNRPDVYARLN

-222 STKTIRHSAGAIDY
+222 ARKEIRHRDGPIDY

-249 SQLQAAG
+249 NQLQAAG

-271 SMTTRSYPRLMYKS
+271 SMTTRSYPRLMYRE
-285 DLATTTD
+285 DRATTAD
-292 NGIII
+292 NAIIL

-312 LAFSPLESTVQAR
+312 LAFSPLESTIQAR
-325 INAWIEDGLM
+325 INAWIEEGLM
-335 DSSYSTEQLANAYD
+335 DSAYSTERLATAYK
-349 WVRKTIGTRTLS
+349 WVREAIGTRTLS

-377 AYGITPSLYHLNRF
+377 AYGVDPSLYHLNRF

-424 IPDAIVDEVLFDS
+424 IPDAVVDEVLFDD
-437 SGMRATGLRL
+437 SGMRATGVRL

-454 EYSNTVVDPSKLGI
+454 EYGNTVVDPSNLGL
-468 DAGVSVTIEANEIV
+468 DPGVSVTIEANDII

-505 NPLVGR
+505 NPAIGR
-511 GLILHPSFPLLGLF
+511 GLILHPSFPILGLF

-531 LEGLDSATFCDSFGV
+531 LEGLDSATFVSSFGV

-557 LPAYGAVLVPGS
+557 LPAYGALLIPGS
-569 GKQIYDEL
+569 GKQVYDEL
-577 SRFND
+577 VRFND
-582 YVGFGCMLV
+582 YVGFGLMLV
-591 DTPSEDNRVML
+591 DTPSDDNRVML
-602 DESGDTVLQYAL
+602 DDSGDTVLQYTL
-614 SETDKDRFRVG
+614 SDADKDRFRVG
-625 VAIGIRLMFLAGAK
+625 VAIGIRMMFLAGAK

-655 DPMVGTYLTEISQAD
+655 DPMMGTYLTDITQAD
-670 TVESNI
+670 AVEQNI

-691 ASNKMGPKDKGVVSL
+691 AANKMGPKNKGVVSL
-706 NHRLWAANGEE
+706 NHRLWATNGEE

-752 LNGL
+752 LDGLPT

>member
-6 FVPWSVRG
+6 TFAS
-14 NIFQSVALTR
+14 SALNR
-24 RQFFTAFAA
+24 RQLFTAVAA
-33 AVAVADLSS
+33 AIAVADLSS

-47 PAAETSA
+47 PSAIGAEDIA
-54 EEVEKTHDALFNLW
+54 QTHQALFDLW
-68 FPLSELGLPP
+68 FPLSELDLPP
-78 EVEQSIAAIA
+78 EVEQSVAEIS
-88 AEVSKGMLAAFDQ
+88 AEVSKGMLAAFEQ
-101 SPLAALLGGMT
+101 SPLAAVLGALT
-112 QPAALPFYDQLAASS
+112 QPAALPFHEQLAASS
-127 DPAVKAFIAAPG
+127 DPAVKAFIATPG
-139 GFGGMDAGLRAPLFS
+139 GFGGMDAAYRAPLFS

-159 SAGPLST
+159 TAGPLST
-166 QFAEVLREAY
+166 QMAAVLREAY

-186 EPLAEFLA
+186 EPLAAFLA
-194 PPVFVNRPDVYSSLN
+194 PPVFVDRPDIYAALH

-222 STKTIRHSAGAIDY
+222 EQKMIRHRAGPIDY

-271 SMTTRSYPRLMYKS
+271 SMTTRSYPRLMYKN
-285 DLATTTD
+285 DQAATTD
-292 NGIII
+292 NAVIL

-312 LAFSPLESTVQAR
+312 LAFSPLEATIQAR
-325 INAWIEDGLM
+325 INAWIEAGLM
-335 DSSYSTEQLANAYD
+335 DSAYSTERLATAYE
-349 WVRKTIGTRTLS
+349 WVRDAIGTRTLS

-377 AYGITPSLYHLNRF
+377 AYGVDPSLYHLNRF

-424 IPDAIVDEVLFDS
+424 IPDAIVDEVLFDD
-437 SGMRATGLRL
+437 SGMRATGVRL

-454 EYSNTVVDPSKLGI
+454 EYGNTIVDPSNLGI
-468 DAGVSVTIEANEIV
+468 DPGVPVTIEADNIV
-482 LSAGTIGTTRILL
+482 LAAGTIGTTRILL
-495 NTAKTNPAVA
+495 NTASTNPAVA
-505 NPLVGR
+505 NPRIGR
-511 GLILHPSFPLLGLF
+511 GLILHPSFPILGLF

-531 LEGLDSATFCDSFGV
+531 LEGLDSATFVSAFGV

-557 LPAYGAVLVPGS
+557 LPAYGAVLIPGS
-569 GKQIYDEL
+569 GKQIYEEL
-577 SRFND
+577 VRFND
-582 YVGFGCMLV
+582 YVGFGLMLV
-591 DTPSEDNRVML
+591 DTPSQDNRVML
-602 DESGDTVLQYAL
+602 DDSGDTVLQYAL
-614 SETDKDRFRVG
+614 SDADKDRFRVG
-625 VAIGIRLMFLAGAK
+625 VAIGIRMMFLAGAK

-655 DPMVGTYLTEISQAD
+655 DPMVGTYLTDIAQAD
-670 TVESNI
+670 RVERNL

-691 ASNKMGPKDKGVVSL
+691 AANKMGPPGTGVVSL
-706 NHRLWAANGEE
+706 NHRLWATSGDE

-739 SLYSIAKIFSERL
+739 SLYAIAKIFSERL
-752 LNGL
+752 IAGFTA

>member
-1 MQDDS
+1 MRDDS
-6 FVPWSVRG
+6 FVPS
-14 NIFQSVALTR
+14 SALNR
-24 RQFFTAFAA
+24 RQFFAAFAA
-33 AVAVADLSS
+33 ATAMAKLPS
-42 ARAQT
+42 AHAQAT
-47 PAAETSA
+47 PETINA
-54 EEVEKTHDALFNLW
+54 QNLEKTHDALFDLW

-78 EVEQSIAAIA
+78 EVKRSIAEIS
-88 AEVSKGMLAAFDQ
+88 AEVSKGMLAAFEQ
-101 SPLAALLGGMT
+101 SPLAAVLDGMT
-112 QPAALPFYDQLAASS
+112 RPEALPFYEQLAASS
-127 DPAVKAFIAAPG
+127 DPAVQAFITAPA
-139 GFGGMDAGLRAPLFS
+139 GFGGMDAELRGPLFS

-166 QFAEVLREAY
+166 QMAAILREAY

-194 PPVFVNRPDVYSSLN
+194 PPVFVNRPDVYARLN

-222 STKTIRHSAGAIDY
+222 ARKEIRHRDGPIDY

-249 SQLQAAG
+249 NQLQAAG

-271 SMTTRSYPRLMYKS
+271 SMTTRSYPRLMYRE
-285 DLATTTD
+285 DRATTAD
-292 NGIII
+292 NAIIL

-312 LAFSPLESTVQAR
+312 LAFSPLESTIQAR
-325 INAWIEDGLM
+325 INAWIEEGLM
-335 DSSYSTEQLANAYD
+335 DSAYSTERLATAYK
-349 WVRKTIGTRTLS
+349 WVREAIGTRTLS

-377 AYGITPSLYHLNRF
+377 AYGVDPSLYHLNRF

-424 IPDAIVDEVLFDS
+424 IPDAVVDEVLFDD
-437 SGMRATGLRL
+437 SGMRATGVRL
-447 HTTAPWT
+447 HATAPWT
-454 EYSNTVVDPSKLGI
+454 EYGNTVVDPSNLGL
-468 DAGVSVTIEANEIV
+468 DPGVSVTIEANDII

-505 NPLVGR
+505 NPAIGR
-511 GLILHPSFPLLGLF
+511 GLILHPSFPILGLF

-531 LEGLDSATFCDSFGV
+531 LEGLDSATFVSSFGV

-557 LPAYGAVLVPGS
+557 LPAYGALLIPGS
-569 GKQIYDEL
+569 GKQVYDEL
-577 SRFND
+577 VRFND
-582 YVGFGCMLV
+582 YVGFGLMLV
-591 DTPSEDNRVML
+591 DTPSDDNRVML
-602 DESGDTVLQYAL
+602 DDSGDTVLQYTL
-614 SETDKDRFRVG
+614 SDADKDRFRVG
-625 VAIGIRLMFLAGAK
+625 VAIGIRMMFLAGAK

-655 DPMVGTYLTEISQAD
+655 DPMMGTYLTDITQAD
-670 TVESNI
+670 AVEQNI

-691 ASNKMGPKDKGVVSL
+691 AANKMGPKNKGVVSL
-706 NHRLWAANGEE
+706 NHRLWATNGEE

-752 LNGL
+752 LDGLPT

>member
-6 FVPWSVRG
+6 FLPSW
-14 NIFQSVALTR
+14 ALNR
-24 RQFFTAFAA
+24 RQFFAAFAA
-33 AVAVADLSS
+33 AMAVAELSS

-47 PAAETSA
+47 PSAAISA
-54 EEVEKTHDALFNLW
+54 EDVEKTHEALFNLW

-78 EVEQSIAAIA
+78 DVEKSIAEITT
-88 AEVSKGMLAAFDQ
+88 EVSKGMLAAFDQ
-101 SPLAALLGGMT
+101 SPLAAILEGMT
-112 QPAALPFYDQLAASS
+112 QPAALPFYEQLTASS

-139 GFGGMDAGLRAPLFS
+139 GFGGMDAELRAALFS

-166 QFAEVLREAY
+166 QMAAVLREAY
-176 LSSIWDLPLA
+176 LSSIWDLPIA
-186 EPLAEFLA
+186 EPLAAFLA
-194 PPVFVNRPDVYSSLN
+194 PPVFVNRPDVYAKLN
-209 APSIAPSQLVYDA
+209 APSVAPSQLVYDA
-222 STKTIRHSAGAIDY
+222 AQKKIQHRDGPIDY

-271 SMTTRSYPRLMYKS
+271 SMTTRSYPRLMYKG
-285 DLATTTD
+285 DVAATTD
-292 NGIII
+292 NAIII

-312 LAFSPLESTVQAR
+312 LAFSPLESTIQAR
-325 INAWIEDGLM
+325 INAWIEEGLM
-335 DSSYSTEQLANAYD
+335 DSSYSTEPLASAYE
-349 WVRKTIGTRTLS
+349 WVTNTIGTRTLS

-366 NDNRALWDGAS
+366 NDNKALWDGAS
-377 AYGITPSLYHLNRF
+377 AYGVDPSLYHLNRF

-424 IPDAIVDEVLFDS
+424 IPDAIVDEILFDD
-437 SGMRATGLRL
+437 SGMRATGVRL

-454 EYSNTVVDPSKLGI
+454 EYSNTIVDPSNLGI
-468 DAGVSVTIEANEIV
+468 DPGVEVTIEANEII

-505 NPLVGR
+505 NPLIGR
-511 GLILHPSFPLLGLF
+511 GLILHPSFPLVGVF

-531 LEGLDSATFCDSFGV
+531 LEGLDSATFVSAFGV

-557 LPAYGAVLVPGS
+557 LPAYGALLIPGS

-577 SRFND
+577 VHFND
-582 YVGFGCMLV
+582 SVGFGCMLV

-614 SETDKDRFRVG
+614 SDADKDRFRVG
-625 VAIGIRLMFLAGAK
+625 VAIGIRMMFLAGAK
-639 KVIIPSNENVL
+639 KVIIPTNENVL
-650 GLPDF
+650 GLPNF
-655 DPMVGTYLTEISQAD
+655 DPMVGTYLTDIKEAD
-670 TVESNI
+670 TVERNI
-676 QFVPNRTILTSAHLQ
+676 QFVPNRTLLTSAHLQ

-706 NHRLWAANGEE
+706 NHRLWASNGEE

-752 LNGL
+752 INGLLT

>member
-1 MQDDS
+1 MHDD
-6 FVPWSVRG
+6 
-14 NIFQSVALTR
+14 ALLPSSTLNR
-24 RQFFTAFAA
+24 RQFFSAFAA
-33 AVAVADLSS
+33 AIAVTELTS

-47 PAAETSA
+47 PSAAISA
-54 EEVEKTHDALFNLW
+54 EDVEKTHQALFDFW

-78 EVEQSIAAIA
+78 EAEQSIAKIA
-88 AEVSKGMLAAFDQ
+88 DEVSKGMLAEFEKT
-101 SPLAALLGGMT
+101 PLAAVLAGMT
-112 QPAALPFYDQLAASS
+112 QPEALPFYVQLTASS
-127 DPAVKAFIAAPG
+127 NPAVKAFITAPG
-139 GFGGMDAGLRAPLFS
+139 GFGGMDAEYRAPLFS
-154 FLFEG
+154 YLLDG
-159 SAGPLST
+159 SAGPFAT
-166 QFAEVLREAY
+166 QTAAVLREAY

-194 PPVFVNRPDVYSSLN
+194 PPVFVNRPDVYASLN
-209 APSIAPSQLVYDA
+209 RPSIAPSQLVYDVEQ
-222 STKTIRHSAGAIDY
+222 KMIRHRAGPIDY

-271 SMTTRSYPRLMYKS
+271 SMTTRSYPRLMYAG
-285 DLATTTD
+285 DRAATTD
-292 NGIII
+292 NAIII

-325 INAWIEDGLM
+325 INAWIEEGLM
-335 DSSYSTEQLANAYD
+335 DSSYSTERLASAYE
-349 WVRKTIGTRTLS
+349 WVRNTIGTRTLS

-366 NDNRALWDGAS
+366 NDNQALWDGAS
-377 AYGITPSLYHLNRF
+377 AYGVDPSLYHLNRF

-417 SQNPLGL
+417 SENPLGI
-424 IPDAIVDEVLFDS
+424 IPDAIVDEVLFDD
-437 SGMRATGLRL
+437 SGMRATGVRL

-454 EYSNTVVDPSKLGI
+454 KYGNTIVDPSDLGI
-468 DAGVSVTIEANEIV
+468 DPGVSVTIEANDVI

-505 NPLVGR
+505 NPLIGR
-511 GLILHPSFPLLGLF
+511 GLILHPSFPIIGVF
-525 DHTINL
+525 DRTINL
-531 LEGLDSATFCDSFGV
+531 LQGLDSATFCSAFGV

-557 LPAYGAVLVPGS
+557 LPAYGALLIPGS
-569 GKQIYDEL
+569 GKQVYDEL
-577 SRFND
+577 VHFND
-582 YVGFGCMLV
+582 SVGFGCMLV

-602 DESGDTVLQYAL
+602 DDSGDTVLQYAL
-614 SETDKDRFRVG
+614 SDADKDRFRIG
-625 VAIGIRLMFLAGAK
+625 VAIGIRMMFLAGAK
-639 KVIIPSNENVL
+639 KVIIPTNENVL

-655 DPMVGTYLTEISQAD
+655 DPMVGTYLTDIAQAD
-670 TVESNI
+670 TVEGNI
-676 QFVPNRTILTSAHLQ
+676 EFVPNRTILTSAHLQ

-752 LNGL
+752 IDGLPT

>member
-1 MQDDS
+1 MHEDAL
-6 FVPWSVRG
+6 VPSSAF
-14 NIFQSVALTR
+14 NR
-24 RQFFTAFAA
+24 RQFFAAFAA
-33 AVAVADLSS
+33 AMAVATAELPS
-42 ARAQT
+42 ARAQAPSAT
-47 PAAETSA
+47 PSGAISA
-54 EEVEKTHDALFNLW
+54 EAVAKTHEALFNLW

-78 EVEQSIAAIA
+78 EVEQTIGKIS
-88 AEVSKGMLAAFDQ
+88 AEVSKGMLAAFVQ
-101 SPLAALLGGMT
+101 SPLKAVLDGMT
-112 QPAALPFYDQLAASS
+112 QPAALPFFKQLAASS

-139 GFGGMDAGLRAPLFS
+139 GFGGMDAAMRSPLFS

-166 QFAEVLREAY
+166 QTAAILREAY

-186 EPLAEFLA
+186 EPLAQFLA
-194 PPVFVNRPDVYSSLN
+194 PPVFASHPDVYARLN
-209 APSIAPSQLVYDA
+209 APRIAPSQLVYDEA
-222 STKTIRHSAGAIDY
+222 QKMIRHRAGPIDY

-249 SQLQAAG
+249 SQLRAAG

-271 SMTTRSYPRLMYKS
+271 SMTTRSYPRLMYEG
-285 DLATTTD
+285 DRATTTD
-292 NGIII
+292 NAIII
-297 RSGETLGGGSTVNID
+297 RSGETLGGGTTVNID

-335 DSSYSTEQLANAYD
+335 DSSYSTERLATAYD

-366 NDNRALWDGAS
+366 NDNKALWDGAS
-377 AYGITPSLYHLNRF
+377 AYGVDPSLYHLNRF

-437 SGMRATGLRL
+437 SGRRATGVRL

-454 EYSNTVVDPSKLGI
+454 EYGNTIVDPSNLGI
-468 DAGVSVTIEANEIV
+468 APGVPVTIEANAVV

-531 LEGLDSATFCDSFGV
+531 LDGLDSATFCASFGV

-577 SRFND
+577 AHFQD

-591 DTPSEDNRVML
+591 DTPSEDNRVLL
-602 DESGDTVLQYAL
+602 DDSGNTALQYAL
-614 SETDKDRFRVG
+614 SDADKDRFRIG
-625 VAIGIRLMFLAGAK
+625 VAIGIRMMFLAGAK
-639 KVIIPSNENVL
+639 KVIIPTNENVL
-650 GLPDF
+650 GLPNF
-655 DPMVGTYLTEISQAD
+655 DPMVGAYLTDIAQAD
-670 TVESNI
+670 AVQRNI

-752 LNGL
+752 INGLPT

>member
-1 MQDDS
+1 MQSDS
-6 FVPWSVRG
+6 FLPS
-14 NIFQSVALTR
+14 FALNR
-24 RQFFTAFAA
+24 RQFFTAIAA
-33 AVAVADLSS
+33 AMAASRLTT
-42 ARAQT
+42 AHAQT
-47 PAAETSA
+47 PTADISA
-54 EEVEKTHDALFNLW
+54 KDVAKTHEALFELW

-78 EVEQSIAAIA
+78 DVEKSIGEIA
-88 AEVSKGMLAAFDQ
+88 AEVSKGMLAGFSQ
-101 SPLAALLGGMT
+101 SPLAAVLGGMT
-112 QPAALPFYDQLAASS
+112 QPAALPFYEQLAASS
-127 DPAVKAFIAAPG
+127 DPAVQAFIAAPG
-139 GFGGMDAGLRAPLFS
+139 GFGGMDAKFRSPLFS

-159 SAGPLST
+159 SAGPVST
-166 QFAEVLREAY
+166 QMAAVLREAY

-194 PPVFVNRPDVYSSLN
+194 PPVFVSHPDIYAKVN
-209 APSIAPSQLVYDA
+209 APSIAPSRLVYDA
-222 STKTIRHSAGAIDY
+222 EKKKITHQDGPIDY

-271 SMTTRSYPRLMYKS
+271 SMTTRSYPRLMYES
-285 DLATTTD
+285 DRAATTD
-292 NGIII
+292 NAIIV

-335 DSSYSTEQLANAYD
+335 DRSYSTERLATAYD

-377 AYGITPSLYHLNRF
+377 AYGADPSLYHLNRF

-424 IPDAIVDEVLFDS
+424 ISDAFVDEILFDD
-437 SGMRATGLRL
+437 SGMRATGVRL
-447 HTTAPWT
+447 HMTAPWT
-454 EYSNTVVDPSKLGI
+454 EYGNTIVDPSNLGI
-468 DAGVSVTIEANEIV
+468 DPDVSVTIEAKEIV
-482 LSAGTIGTTRILL
+482 LSAGTIGTTRVLL
-495 NTAKTNPAVA
+495 NTAKANPAVA
-505 NPLVGR
+505 NPLIGR
-511 GLILHPSFPLLGLF
+511 GLILHPSFPLIGRF

-531 LEGLDSATFCDSFGV
+531 LEGLDSATFCSSFGV

-557 LPAYGAVLVPGS
+557 LPAYGAVLIPGS

-577 SRFND
+577 VYFND
-582 YVGFGCMLV
+582 SVGFGAMLV
-591 DTPSEDNRVML
+591 DTVSEDNRVML
-602 DESGDTVLQYAL
+602 DDSGDTVLQYAL
-614 SETDKDRFRVG
+614 SDADKDRFRIG
-625 VAIGIRLMFLAGAK
+625 VAIGIRMMFLAGAK
-639 KVIIPSNENVL
+639 TVIIPTNENVL
-650 GLPDF
+650 DLPDF
-655 DPMVGTYLTEISQAD
+655 DPMVGVYLTGIAQAD
-670 TVESNI
+670 TVQENI

-691 ASNKMGPKDKGVVSL
+691 ATNKMGPKDKGVVSL
-706 NHRLWAANGEE
+706 NHRLWAVNGEE

-752 LNGL
+752 LKGL

>member
-1 MQDDS
+1 MRDDS
-6 FVPWSVRG
+6 FVPS
-14 NIFQSVALTR
+14 SALNR
-24 RQFFTAFAA
+24 RQFFAAFAA
-33 AVAVADLSS
+33 ATAMAKLSS
-42 ARAQT
+42 AHAQST
-47 PAAETSA
+47 PEAVSA
-54 EEVEKTHDALFNLW
+54 EHVEKTHDALFDLW

-78 EVEQSIAAIA
+78 EVNQSIAGIA
-88 AEVSKGMLAAFDQ
+88 TEVSKGMLAAFGQ
-101 SPLAALLGGMT
+101 SPLAAVLDGMT
-112 QPAALPFYDQLAASS
+112 QPAALPFYEQLAASS
-127 DPAVKAFIAAPG
+127 HAAVQAFITAPG
-139 GFGGMDAGLRAPLFS
+139 GFGGMDAELRAPLFS

-166 QFAEVLREAY
+166 QMAAVLREAY

-194 PPVFVNRPDVYSSLN
+194 PPVFVNRPDVYARLN

-222 STKTIRHSAGAIDY
+222 AQKTIRHRDGPIDY

-249 SQLQAAG
+249 NQLQAAG

-271 SMTTRSYPRLMYKS
+271 SMTTRSYPRLMYRE
-285 DLATTTD
+285 DRATTTD
-292 NGIII
+292 NAIIL

-312 LAFSPLESTVQAR
+312 LAFSPLESTIQAR
-325 INAWIEDGLM
+325 INAWIEEGLM
-335 DSSYSTEQLANAYD
+335 DSSYSTERLATAYK
-349 WVRKTIGTRTLS
+349 WVRETIGTRTLS

-377 AYGITPSLYHLNRF
+377 AYGVDPSLYHLNRF

-417 SQNPLGL
+417 SQNPLAL
-424 IPDAIVDEVLFDS
+424 ISDAIVDEIFFDD
-437 SGMRATGLRL
+437 SGMRATGVRL

-454 EYSNTVVDPSKLGI
+454 EYGNTVVDPSNLGI
-468 DAGVSVTIEANEIV
+468 DPGVEVTIEANDII

-495 NTAKTNPAVA
+495 NTARTNPAVA
-505 NPLVGR
+505 NPAIGR
-511 GLILHPSFPLLGLF
+511 GLILHPSFPILGLF
-525 DHTINL
+525 DHTVNL
-531 LEGLDSATFCDSFGV
+531 LEGLDSATFVSSFGV

-557 LPAYGAVLVPGS
+557 LPAYGALLIPGS
-569 GKQIYDEL
+569 GKQVYDEL
-577 SRFND
+577 VRFND
-582 YVGFGCMLV
+582 YVGFGLMLV
-591 DTPSEDNRVML
+591 DTPSDDNRVML
-602 DESGDTVLQYAL
+602 DDSGDTVLQYTL
-614 SETDKDRFRVG
+614 SDTDKDRFRIG
-625 VAIGIRLMFLAGAK
+625 VAIGIRMMFLAGAK

-655 DPMVGTYLTEISQAD
+655 DPMVGTYLTDITQAD
-670 TVESNI
+670 TVQQNI

-691 ASNKMGPKDKGVVSL
+691 ASNKMVPKNKGVVSL
-706 NHRLWAANGEE
+706 NHRLWATNGEE

-752 LNGL
+752 LAGLPS